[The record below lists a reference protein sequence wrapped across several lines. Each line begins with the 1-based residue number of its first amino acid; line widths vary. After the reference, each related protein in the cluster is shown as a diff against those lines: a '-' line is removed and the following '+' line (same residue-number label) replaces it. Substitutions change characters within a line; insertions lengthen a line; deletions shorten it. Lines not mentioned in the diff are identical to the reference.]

1 MSRLKE
7 FGVSALGGYNC
18 FQVVPLF
25 LLLGV
30 HVIEDI
36 PTEVAIA
43 QQALGQ
49 EVKIDLRPY
58 LGTHPGLSC
67 LLANQMAATKGSC
80 ASFVLTTSGV
90 DA

>member
-1 MSRLKE
+1 
-7 FGVSALGGYNC
+7 
-18 FQVVPLF
+18 VPLF
-25 LLLGV
+25 LLPGV

-67 LLANQMAATKGSC
+67 LLANQMAATKK
-80 ASFVLTTSGV
+80 AAARALF
-90 DA
+90 

>member
-1 MSRLKE
+1 
-7 FGVSALGGYNC
+7 
-18 FQVVPLF
+18 
-25 LLLGV
+25 
-30 HVIEDI
+30 VIEDI

-67 LLANQMAATKGSC
+67 LLANQMAATKEGSC
-80 ASFVLTTSGV
+80 ADLF
-90 DA
+90 